1 MPTLISKSYYRFKKN
16 IMILPIVGYGD
27 PVLRKVCEEVNS
39 EHVGLENIIS
49 NMYETMYNAN
59 GVGLAA
65 PQIGLPM
72 RMFMVDTTPFGDD
85 EDLEIAERQLL
96 KTFKKTFINA
106 KMIAEEGEEWCFNE
120 GCLSIPDVREDVYRN
135 ERITISYCEEDF
147 VMKTEVFS
155 GLIAR
160 VIQHEYDHIQG
171 ILFTDKISSL
181 KKQLIKK
188 KLQNI
193 MEGKA
198 NPDYRM
204 KYIAKKGR

>member
-1 MPTLISKSYYRFKKN
+1 
-16 IMILPIVGYGD
+16 MILPIVGYGD
-27 PVLRKVCEEVNS
+27 PVLRKVCEEIRP
-39 EHVGLENIIS
+39 EHENLKDIVA

-65 PQIGLPM
+65 PQIGLAI
-72 RMFMVDTTPFGDD
+72 RMFMVDTSPFADD
-85 EDLEIAERQLL
+85 EDLKNEQQQTL
-96 KTFKKTFINA
+96 KGFKRTFINA
-106 KMIAEEGEEWCFNE
+106 KMVLEEGEEWSFNE

-147 VMKTEVFS
+147 VIKTEVFD

-160 VIQHEYDHIQG
+160 VIQHEYDHIEG
-171 ILFTDKISSL
+171 VLFTDKISSL